1 MNKEEILKKIK
12 ERLPILKEKYH
23 VKEIGIFGSATKG
36 EETENSD
43 IDILV
48 EFSIP
53 IGFFNFI
60 RLENFLSE
68 ILGKKVDLVT
78 KKAIK
83 PVIKEEIL
91 KETVYV

>member
-12 ERLPILKEKYH
+12 ERLPVLKEQYH

>member
-12 ERLPILKEKYH
+12 ERLPVLKEQYH
-23 VKEIGIFGSATKG
+23 VKEIGVFGSAIKG

-83 PVIKEEIL
+83 PIIKEEIL